1 VLYDFNRPHRTMEE
15 LQADQ
20 VWTALTPQGRSFVQM
35 FIESGADLVFAAR
48 AYEMTDEAC
57 ARKSAPGLLRRPA
70 IAAALNFYFKLTPH
84 ELAIAELDRTIHKRG
99 IPEATRLR
107 AIEMK
112 MEALGLK
119 KPAAPGSEEAPKVS
133 DAKDRAW
140 KVGDAITVNGQRGY
154 VTALGSDGQ
163 PTDFDPIEAS
173 A

>member
-1 VLYDFNRPHRTMEE
+1 MEE

-119 KPAAPGSEEAPKVS
+119 KPAVLESEAPAAPKNPDSPVKEYDPS
-133 DAKDRAW
+133 RKYEA
-140 KVGDAITVNGQRGY
+140 GDLFVY
-154 VTALGSDGQ
+154 DGQ
-163 PTDFDPIEAS
+163 VVRATKVENGIPVQADPAVEFAR
-173 A
+173 